1 MSESGRVLRPQTNAR
16 SVVEPQTPAFGLFCR
31 HLQPLTSPDPFDA
44 FDVHHP
50 AGIPQQRRDAA
61 ITVASVLD
69 SERDNV
75 GSQRR
80 LIICRL
86 RNLALRRA
94 MLAKNP
100 AGKSLGDAVFSSHML
115 HASTA
120 TRGA

>member
-1 MSESGRVLRPQTNAR
+1 M
-16 SVVEPQTPAFGLFCR
+16 
-31 HLQPLTSPDPFDA
+31 DA
-44 FDVHHP
+44 TITTAALADLLDTLDVHHP

-80 LIICRL
+80 LIIRYL

-100 AGKSLGDAVFSSHML
+100 ADKSLGDAVLSNHML

>member
-1 MSESGRVLRPQTNAR
+1 MVRVLRPQTNAR
-16 SVVEPQTPAFGLFCR
+16 SVIEPQTPAFGLFCWD
-31 HLQPLTSPDPFDA
+31 LQPLTSPDPLDT

-69 SERDNV
+69 SKRDNV
-75 GSQRR
+75 GGQRR
-80 LIICRL
+80 LIIIRRL
-86 RNLALRRA
+86 RDLALRRA
-94 MLAKNP
+94 MLAKNT
-100 AGKSLGDAVFSSHML
+100 AGKSLGDAVFNNHML

>member
-16 SVVEPQTPAFGLFCR
+16 NVVEPQTPAFGLFCWD
-31 HLQPLTSPDPFDA
+31 LQPLTSPDPLDT

-50 AGIPQQRRDAA
+50 AGIPQQRRDTA

-69 SERDNV
+69 SERDNF
-75 GSQRR
+75 GGQRR
-80 LIICRL
+80 LIIRRL
-86 RNLALRRA
+86 RDLALRGA
-94 MLAKNP
+94 MLAKNS
-100 AGKSLGDAVFSSHML
+100 ASKSLGDAVFNNHML